1 MAQRNKIPGS
11 FEIWRQMEGSGP
23 TFIVALHNTR
33 DVENV
38 LMLLMWAS
46 VWPRWT
52 TSSARARWVSASLH
66 APRPSADWA
75 RKAKMKE
82 NKGGGFTAYTR
93 KRIGKKM
100 EMAPEYHYW
109 FETVMDEDHPDLDDA
124 ILTRI
129 AEAMIMGG
137 LEGRARREAIA
148 AGIEFEDGEDAS

>member
-11 FEIWRQMEGSGP
+11 FEIWRQMEGSRP

-38 LMLLMWAS
+38 LMLLAEQS
-46 VWPRWT
+46 RQNGLKVT
-52 TSSARARWVSASLH
+52 
-66 APRPSADWA
+66 
-75 RKAKMKE
+75 E

-100 EMAPEYHYW
+100 AMAPEYHYW